1 MGIYIW
7 ENNWRYQ
14 RSNYKPQ
21 FDKEQTIQY
30 NGRKQGQTILHT
42 LVYIQQKYEHYE
54 LPLRRV
60 WFQMLRK
67 G

>member
-1 MGIYIW
+1 MGISIW

-30 NGRKQGQTILHT
+30 NGRKQGQVILHT
-42 LVYIQQKYEHYE
+42 LIHIQQKYEHYE
-54 LPLRRV
+54 PPLRRG